1 MMLEETGVVSAVD
14 GEFAWVETQPKSACG
29 HCTVSNGCGTSV
41 LAKWFSPKKNQV
53 RVVNHLNLQPGAVAV
68 LGVPDDVLIKAAF
81 IAYMLPLL
89 AMISF
94 AIAGSVSGMNNIF
107 VVISSLLGLMTG
119 LWFARWLNN
128 RSGKRQYQAQLIR
141 GSSLN
146 SSLDRSLDFLLKK

>member
-1 MMLEETGVVSAVD
+1 MMLEETGVVTAVD

-41 LAKWFSPKKNQV
+41 LAKWYSPKKNQV
-53 RVVNHLNLQPGAVAV
+53 RVVNHLNLQPGAAAV
-68 LGVPDDVLIKAAF
+68 LGVANDVLIKAAF

-94 AIAGSVSGMNNIF
+94 AIVGSVSGMNNIF

-128 RSGKRQYQAQLIR
+128 RSGTRQYQAQLIR
-141 GSSLN
+141 GSSLDG
-146 SSLDRSLDFLLKK
+146 SLEHSL

>member
-1 MMLEETGVVSAVD
+1 MMLEETGVVTAVD

-41 LAKWFSPKKNQV
+41 LAKWYSPKKNQV
-53 RVVNHLNLQPGAVAV
+53 RVVNHLNLQPGAAAV
-68 LGVPDDVLIKAAF
+68 LGVADDVLIKAAF

-94 AIAGSVSGMNNIF
+94 AIVGSVSGMNNIF

-128 RSGKRQYQAQLIR
+128 RSGTRQYQAQLIR
-141 GSSLN
+141 GSSLDG
-146 SSLDRSLDFLLKK
+146 SLEHSL

>member
-1 MMLEETGVVSAVD
+1 
-14 GEFAWVETQPKSACG
+14 VETQPKSACG

-41 LAKWFSPKKNQV
+41 LAKWYSPKKNQV
-53 RVVNHLNLQPGAVAV
+53 RVVNHLNLQPGAAAV
-68 LGVPDDVLIKAAF
+68 LGVADDVLIKAAF

-94 AIAGSVSGMNNIF
+94 AIVGSVSGMNNIF

-128 RSGKRQYQAQLIR
+128 RSGTRQYQAQLIR
-141 GSSLN
+141 GSSLDG
-146 SSLDRSLDFLLKK
+146 SLEHSL